1 MDKSFRFSLIKVDAT
16 SKDASIFLSGFSF
29 TNIHDLQDSGGRV
42 TSFLELLS
50 TTSTGFIDT

>member
-29 TNIHDLQDSGGRV
+29 TNIHDLQDSGERV

-50 TTSTGFIDT
+50 TTSTGL